1 MIKVIVSKSV
11 IGTCCVVDN
20 DDGEMVMIDEITPII
35 RPIETKKRCSYKI
48 TFFIFDLLK
57 PIALITESSL
67 RLSKTLLAII
77 IPTPSVPTRTPSPP
91 KTLKIEIYVF

>member
-48 TFFIFDLLK
+48 TLFIFDLLK
-57 PIALITESSL
+57 PIDFLLIL
-67 RLSKTLLAII
+67 FLMILS
-77 IPTPSVPTRTPSPP
+77 IPSKAPP
-91 KTLKIEIYVF
+91 QTNKIFLVST